1 MLSFQ
6 KRQTHLVICFI
17 QKCESRTNKKFF
29 KNQIEPVLSSNEATK
44 LSAVLITIF
53 GKSPKILMIKKP
65 ITMNHHGG
73 EIAFPGGKISNEDY
87 DLMDTAIRET
97 NEETGITITREQI
110 IGQLKPVTTLNSG
123 FTILPFISILDKING
138 LIPNSEVE
146 EFLEIPLIP
155 LLQTLSNDTDP
166 KHNSIQE
173 MYTFTFESKII
184 WGASARMLKQIT
196 EKINKP

>member
-1 MLSFQ
+1 VNLEQ
-6 KRQTHLVICFI
+6 I
-17 QKCESRTNKKFF
+17 
-29 KNQIEPVLSSNEATK
+29 KNSLKTKIDPILSSNEEAK

-65 ITMNHHGG
+65 ITMNQHGG
-73 EIAFPGGKISNEDY
+73 EIAFPGGKISNEDCN
-87 DLMDTAIRET
+87 LRDTAIRET
-97 NEETGITITREQI
+97 NEETGITITREKI

-123 FTILPFISILDKING
+123 FTILPFVCILDEINE

-146 EFLEIPLIP
+146 EFLEIPLML

-173 MYTFTFESKII
+173 MYTFTFENKVI
-184 WGASARMLKQIT
+184 WGASARMLKQIA